1 MKPGKKTLGILTVI
15 VILAVY
21 TACFGLGKDIKG
33 AGDMRFGID
42 IRSQWA

>member
-21 TACFGLGKDIKG
+21 TACFGLGKTLRARG
-33 AGDMRFGID
+33 T
-42 IRSQWA
+42 